1 MPNTLLYNTGIIY
14 QMHFQSTFNILFKY
28 TKVIMTVLIHAA
40 NNVYV
45 FIFYIFQFE
54 LL

>member
-14 QMHFQSTFNILFKY
+14 HMHFQSTFNILFKY

-45 FIFYIFQFE
+45 FYIFQFE